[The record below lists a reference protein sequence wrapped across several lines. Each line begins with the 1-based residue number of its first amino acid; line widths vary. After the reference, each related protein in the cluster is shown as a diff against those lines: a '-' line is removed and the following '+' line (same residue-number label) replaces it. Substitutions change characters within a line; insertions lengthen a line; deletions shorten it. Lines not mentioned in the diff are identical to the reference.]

1 MPAGFDHGL
10 GKMKLF
16 GQFDI
21 KKPEYVYRPRQLLL
35 RLLRTLPR
43 RSERAEVMLP
53 WGLKFKIKIGEDIG
67 RAIWH
72 LGVYDLVLSEAVWR
86 LLDQGEL
93 GVDVGA
99 NIGYVTSLMLKKVGS
114 NGSVVAFE
122 PHPEMF
128 GHLKENIAL
137 WKGQVGDPVVVRSA
151 LSERTQTGRLC
162 IPSGFEKNSGIA
174 FLESANVHSE
184 LKIDRTIDVTITT
197 LDEYFCRGESLSLVK
212 IDTEGS
218 ELSILK
224 GAKKLLAGGRIREII
239 LEDHLP
245 YPSRV
250 MELLQRHGYRIYR
263 LERNF
268 SGPVL
273 LDPAQVVA
281 KKTTCWIPANYLAT
295 LDSHRA
301 EERLGRPG
309 WQVLTSSSTG
319 ADRPFVKRE
328 KRPRQAC

>member
-10 GKMKLF
+10 RKMKLF
-16 GQFDI
+16 AQFDI
-21 KKPEYVYRPRQLLL
+21 KKPEYVYRPKQLFL

-43 RSERAEVMLP
+43 RSEKAEVLLP
-53 WGLKFKIKIGEDIG
+53 WGLKLKIRIGEDIG

-72 LGVYDLVLSEAVWR
+72 LGVYDLAMSEAVWR
-86 LLDQGEL
+86 LLDQGEH

-99 NIGYVTSLMLKKVGS
+99 NIGYVTSLMVKKVGR

-128 GHLKENIAL
+128 GYLTENVAL
-137 WKGQVGDPVVVRSA
+137 WKGLVGDPVAVRSA
-151 LSERTQTGRLC
+151 LSEKRQAGRLC
-162 IPSGFEKNSGIA
+162 IPSGFDKNSGTA
-174 FLESANVHSE
+174 FLQSAERQSD
-184 LKIDRTIDVTITT
+184 LKIDQTIEVTVTT
-197 LDEYFCRGESLSLVK
+197 LDQYFSHGEFLSLVK
-212 IDTEGS
+212 IDTEGN
-218 ELSILK
+218 ELSVLK
-224 GAKKLLAGGRIREII
+224 GAKKLLATGRIREII

-250 MELLQRHGYRIYR
+250 MELLQKNGYRVYR

-273 LDPAQVVA
+273 LDPKKVVA
-281 KKTTCWIPANYLAT
+281 KKTTRWIPANYLAT

-301 EERLGRPG
+301 ERRFESSG
-309 WQVLTSSSTG
+309 WQVLTSSFTDS
-319 ADRPFVKRE
+319 DRPFVKKE
-328 KRPRQAC
+328 KRTRQVC